1 MNNHMRQGNNNKRSR
16 GRGRKPQNSSNRAY
30 DSTGPDVKIR
40 GTAAHVCEKYQQLAR
55 DALSAGDRV
64 TAENY
69 YQHAE
74 HYYRLL
80 MASQVVN
87 DGQPRPQN
95 NLGYRPQED
104 EEEDFDQNEQG
115 GEQNF
120 QPQQQRQQHQS
131 YNNNGNNNGGHRQQG
146 EYSQGGVNGN
156 HPRAQQ
162 AQPQPQ
168 QAEFAAEGEEQ
179 PATPDSAYQPAFSAE
194 SGAVQQ
200 PQGDGQR
207 RRDGRRR
214 RRRPEGGGAPAGGTE
229 GREDD
234 FDRAASGEEAL

>member
-1 MNNHMRQGNNNKRSR
+1 MNNHMRQGNNNNKRSR

-55 DALSAGDRV
+55 DSLSAGDRV

-80 MASQVVN
+80 MTSQATN

-95 NLGYRPQED
+95 SLGYRPQED
-104 EEEDFDQNEQG
+104 EEEEFDQNEQG
-115 GEQNF
+115 GEQNL
-120 QPQQQRQQHQS
+120 QPQQRSQHQP

-146 EYSQGGVNGN
+146 EYSQGGGNGN
-156 HPRAQQ
+156 QPRA
-162 AQPQPQ
+162 PQPSQ
-168 QAEFAAEGEEQ
+168 QPEFAAESEEQ
-179 PATPDSAYQPAFSAE
+179 PATPDSFVAE
-194 SGAVQQ
+194 SDGAV
-200 PQGDGQR
+200 PQAQADGQR
-207 RRDGRRR
+207 RREGRRR
-214 RRRPEGGGAPAGGTE
+214 RRRPEGGGASSGSTE
-229 GREDD
+229 EREEG
-234 FDRAASGEEAL
+234 FERAATPGEEAL